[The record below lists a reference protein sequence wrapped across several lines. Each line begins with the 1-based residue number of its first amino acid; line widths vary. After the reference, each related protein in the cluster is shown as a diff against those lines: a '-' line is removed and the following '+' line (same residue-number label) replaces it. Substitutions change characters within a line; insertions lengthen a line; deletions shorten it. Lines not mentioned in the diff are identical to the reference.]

1 MPFTGPLEDRIAIRE
16 LLDSYTDAASRMD
29 RADWLA
35 CWHDDASWWTHYFDV
50 SGKEAI
56 AATYDGLMGNVE
68 ATSFIGQLGSCEIDG
83 TRATCRSYAQERLVF
98 KDGAGNH
105 RLTGRYEDELRRDG
119 GRWRFAARVYK
130 VMIEEMG

>member
-29 RADWLA
+29 RAEWLA
-35 CWHDDASWWTHYFDV
+35 CWHSDATWRTHYFYV

-56 AATYDGLMGNVE
+56 AATYDGLMGNV
-68 ATSFIGQLGSCEIDG
+68 ATTSFIGQLGACEIDK
-83 TRATCRSYAQERLVF
+83 TRATCRSYGQEWLVF
-98 KDGAGNH
+98 KDNAGSH
-105 RLTGRYEDELRRDG
+105 RLTGRYEDELRKDG
-119 GRWRFAARVYK
+119 GRWRFAARVYT

>member
-1 MPFTGPLEDRIAIRE
+1 MPFTGPIEDRIAIRE
-16 LLDSYTDAASRMD
+16 LLDSYTDAACRMD

-35 CWHDDASWWTHYFDV
+35 CWHDDATWWTHYFDV

-68 ATSFIGQLGSCEIDG
+68 TTSFIGQLGSCEIDG
-83 TRATCRSYAQERLVF
+83 DRAVCRSYAQERLVF
-98 KDGAGNH
+98 RDGAGGH
-105 RLTGRYEDELRRDG
+105 RLTGRYEDELRKEG